1 MKAIKQSFRVQQIS
15 VVRDSQRE
23 PRKKKKKKNTAVNL
37 GSLWGIT
44 QEYAPEEQYQKLA
57 SAREKKILLK

>member
-1 MKAIKQSFRVQQIS
+1 MLSETAK
-15 VVRDSQRE
+15 E
-23 PRKKKKKKNTAVNL
+23 NPGKKKKKKNTAVNL

>member
-1 MKAIKQSFRVQQIS
+1 MLSETAKENPGKKKKK
-15 VVRDSQRE
+15 
-23 PRKKKKKKNTAVNL
+23 KKKKKKNTAVNL